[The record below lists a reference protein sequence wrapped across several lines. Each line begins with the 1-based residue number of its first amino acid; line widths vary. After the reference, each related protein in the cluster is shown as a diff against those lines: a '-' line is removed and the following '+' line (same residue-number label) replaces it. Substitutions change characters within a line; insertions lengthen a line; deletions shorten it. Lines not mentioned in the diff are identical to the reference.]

1 MKKLKINSAEQAEM
15 LKPIKLTLADF
26 PIAYNNKVEELIEE
40 CGMSEEEA
48 HQCLKDIEFNL
59 EIYYQQG
66 AGLFAVECEAVE
78 SGGVYS
84 PYTGD
89 LMEECDED

>member
-26 PIAYNNKVEELIEE
+26 PIAYNNKVQELVEE
-40 CGMSEEEA
+40 CGISEEEA
-48 HQCLKDIEFNL
+48 HKCLKDIEFNL